1 MRAKASYYIVI
12 DDLGGLIFS
21 LWSDAGDS
29 EKKLQT
35 MGASQDP
42 DPWPRA
48 EGVV

>member
-1 MRAKASYYIVI
+1 MGAKASYYIVI

-21 LWSDAGDS
+21 LWSDAGES
-29 EKKLQT
+29 EKMLQT
-35 MGASQDP
+35 MGASQGP